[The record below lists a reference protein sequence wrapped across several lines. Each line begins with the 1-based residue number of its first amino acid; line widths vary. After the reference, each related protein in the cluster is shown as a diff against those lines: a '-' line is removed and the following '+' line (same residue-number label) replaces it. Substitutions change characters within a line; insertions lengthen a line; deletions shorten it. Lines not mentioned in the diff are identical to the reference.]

1 MLSSLQ
7 LNESIYANGF
17 LNYLMINTFDLV
29 YDDLVYIKIEIN
41 VLIVT
46 ILVLQT
52 EISGLSM
59 ATRNFWLKHELNT

>member
-7 LNESIYANGF
+7 LNESICANGF